1 MAKQIKLSAQ
11 TRPGVGK
18 SAVKKIKTQ
27 GAVPAVIYGGKQQP
41 QPLQVGARDIANILA
56 HASGENVLVDLEI
69 DAAGQKAS
77 RMALIQEIQHH
88 PLSGKVL
95 HVDFLAV
102 SADEKITAK
111 IPVESFG
118 EAAGVKNF
126 GGILEQMMRSIEVE
140 CFPKDLPDILTVDV
154 SALNIGDTIHVSDIK
169 LPANVAATDL
179 GTLSVF
185 HVVSPA
191 KIEAAEEAATA
202 AAAAAP
208 TSPEVLKEKKED
220 APAAGAADK
229 GGDKKGGE
237 KKVEKK

>member
-1 MAKQIKLSAQ
+1 MAKQIKLAAQ
-11 TRPGVGK
+11 TRSGVGR
-18 SAVKKIKTQ
+18 SAVNKIKAQ
-27 GAVPAVIYGGKQQP
+27 GSVPAVIYGGKKEP

-56 HASGENVLVDLEI
+56 KASGENVLVDLEI

-102 SADEKITAK
+102 SADQKITAN
-111 IPVESFG
+111 IPVEPFG

-140 CFPKDLPDILTVDV
+140 CLPKDLPDVLTVDV

-169 LPANVAATDL
+169 LPENVVASDL
-179 GTLSVF
+179 GTMSVF
-185 HVVSPA
+185 HVLSPT

-208 TSPEVLKEKKED
+208 TAPEVLKQKED
-220 APAAGAADK
+220 PATAGAADK
-229 GGDKKGGE
+229 KGGDKKPE
-237 KKVEKK
+237 KK